1 MIYDYLFYY
10 LFKFFKLFKSEDD
23 MASYKAI
30 IVLSI
35 VAFTNI
41 MLLLLFI
48 KAFDL
53 VFVPI
58 VGIIETVI
66 LVTLPFSVL
75 YFIYGYKEKYKIRI
89 KKVESVS
96 NKQKIMFAIISLIYV
111 ILSFSLPFIFGN
123 YYSVSLLN

>member
-10 LFKFFKLFKSEDD
+10 LFKLFKLFKSDD
-23 MASYKAI
+23 GYFNAVL
-30 IVLSI
+30 VLSI

-41 MLLLLFI
+41 MLLLLVI

-89 KKVESVS
+89 KKVESES

-111 ILSFSLPFIFGN
+111 ILSFSSPFIFGN

>member
-1 MIYDYLFYY
+1 
-10 LFKFFKLFKSEDD
+10 
-23 MASYKAI
+23 
-30 IVLSI
+30 
-35 VAFTNI
+35 

-53 VFVPI
+53 VFVPV

-89 KKVESVS
+89 KKVESAS
-96 NKQKIMFAIISLIYV
+96 KKQKIMFAIISLIYV

>member
-10 LFKFFKLFKSEDD
+10 LFKLFKLFKSDD
-23 MASYKAI
+23 GYFNAVL
-30 IVLSI
+30 VLSI

-53 VFVPI
+53 IFVPI

-89 KKVESVS
+89 KEVESASKKTENNVRHY
-96 NKQKIMFAIISLIYV
+96 LINLRDS
-111 ILSFSLPFIFGN
+111 ILLITL
-123 YYSVSLLN
+123 YIW

>member
-10 LFKFFKLFKSEDD
+10 LFKLFKLFKSDD
-23 MASYKAI
+23 GYFNAVL
-30 IVLSI
+30 VLSI
-35 VAFTNI
+35 IAFTNI
-41 MLLLLFI
+41 MLLLLFL

-89 KKVESVS
+89 KEVESAS
-96 NKQKIMFAIISLIYV
+96 KKQKIMFAIISLIYV

>member
-10 LFKFFKLFKSEDD
+10 LFKLFKLFKSDD
-23 MASYKAI
+23 GYFNAVL
-30 IVLSI
+30 VLSI

-41 MLLLLFI
+41 MLLLLVI

-89 KKVESVS
+89 KKVESAS
-96 NKQKIMFAIISLIYV
+96 KKQKIMFAIFSLIYV